1 MGQDPGQVGT
11 SVADEQK
18 TPEEL
23 RREIEETRQDLG
35 DTAAAIADKADVKAR
50 AREKI
55 DDLKQTVADKKESF
69 ASSGPSGET
78 TATGPTAAAASVAT
92 QAKAKARENPMAT
105 AAGAAFLGGYL
116 LGRIRSR

>member
-1 MGQDPGQVGT
+1 MGQDQGQVGA

-23 RREIEETRQDLG
+23 RREIEDTRQDLG

-50 AREKI
+50 AKEKI
-55 DDLKQTVADKKESF
+55 DDLRQTVADKKESF
-69 ASSGPSGET
+69 TSSGPDGET
-78 TATGPTAAAASVAT
+78 PATGPKATAGSVAT
-92 QAKAKARENPMAT
+92 QAKAKAQEKPVAT
-105 AAGAAFLGGYL
+105 AAAAAFLGGYL

>member
-1 MGQDPGQVGT
+1 MGQDPGEVGA

-35 DTAAAIADKADVKAR
+35 DTAAAIADKTDVKAR
-50 AREKI
+50 AKEKV

-69 ASSGPSGET
+69 TSSGPAGEK
-78 TATGPTAAAASVAT
+78 AGSVVT
-92 QAKAKARENPMAT
+92 RAKTKARENPVAA

-116 LGRIRSR
+116 LGRKRSR